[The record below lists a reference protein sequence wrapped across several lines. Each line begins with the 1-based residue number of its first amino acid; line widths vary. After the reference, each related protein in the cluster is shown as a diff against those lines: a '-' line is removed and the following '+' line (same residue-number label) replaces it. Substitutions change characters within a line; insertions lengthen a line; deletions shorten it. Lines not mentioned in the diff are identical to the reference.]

1 MGRRT
6 SLGALVVLLAITGWA
21 ISLWLPEE
29 APATRRTPP
38 VATADPSPGPVD
50 VGDARGDLAALPS
63 VARRPEALAAY
74 VRSSFGGGWA
84 DSDRNGCNQRDD
96 VLLRDAVEV
105 RTRPQARCDHDVLAG
120 TWVDPYTGRRL
131 TFTDLKESGQAQA
144 IQIDHVVPLSEA
156 WRSGA
161 SNWSPDRRRA
171 FANDLGNLLAVDG
184 PTNMSKSDDDPA
196 GWRPRKGFQC
206 AYAARWIETK
216 TRWSL
221 AVDVSE
227 RRALGEML
235 GYC

>member
-6 SLGALVVLLAITGWA
+6 SLGALVVLLAIAGWA
-21 ISLWLPEE
+21 VSLWLPEE

-38 VATADPSPGPVD
+38 VVTAEPSPVPVD
-50 VGDARGDLAALPS
+50 GSAARRDLAALAT
-63 VARRPEALAAY
+63 VARRPEGPAAY
-74 VRSSFGGGWA
+74 VRSSFGGSWA
-84 DSDRNGCNQRDD
+84 DTDDNGCNQRDD

-105 RTRPQARCDHDVLAG
+105 RTRPQGRCDHDVLAG

-131 TFTDLKESGQAQA
+131 VFTDLKEPGQAQA

-161 SNWSPDRRRA
+161 SGWSPDRRRA

-221 AVDVSE
+221 AADDSE

>member
-1 MGRRT
+1 M
-6 SLGALVVLLAITGWA
+6 LVVLLAIAGWA
-21 ISLWLPEE
+21 VSLWLPED
-29 APATRRTPP
+29 APATRRTLP
-38 VATADPSPGPVD
+38 VATAEPSAGPVD
-50 VGDARGDLAALPS
+50 VPAARGDLADLAT
-63 VARRPEALAAY
+63 VARRPGGLVAY
-74 VRSSFGGGWA
+74 ARSSFGGEWA
-84 DSDRNGCNQRDD
+84 DSDGNGCNQRDD

-105 RTRPQARCDHDVLAG
+105 RTRPQRRCDHDVLAG

-131 TFTDLKESGQAQA
+131 VFTDLKETRQAQA

-161 SNWSPDRRRA
+161 SGWPPDRRRA

-221 AVDVSE
+221 AADDSE
-227 RRALGEML
+227 RRALEEML

>member
-6 SLGALVVLLAITGWA
+6 SLGVLVVLLAVAGWA
-21 ISLWLPEE
+21 VSLWLPED

-38 VATADPSPGPVD
+38 VATAEPSAGPVD
-50 VGDARGDLAALPS
+50 VSAARGDLAELAT
-63 VARRPEALAAY
+63 VARRPDGLVAY
-74 VRSSFGGGWA
+74 ARSSFGGDWV
-84 DSDRNGCNQRDD
+84 DRDGNGCNQRDD

-105 RTRPQARCDHDVLAG
+105 RTRPQGRCDHDVLAG

-131 TFTDLKESGQAQA
+131 VFTDLKQPRQAQA

-161 SNWSPDRRRA
+161 SGWSPERRRA

-184 PTNMSKSDDDPA
+184 PTNMSKRDDDPA

-221 AVDVSE
+221 AADGSE

-235 GYC
+235 AYC